1 MHHALAYR
9 RVAVV
14 LILCVALAR
23 MTSSSTLHEA
33 LIGVLVAIEELI
45 HAHPIFGAATF
56 VVIAAVSAMFTFASI
71 AILVPA
77 AVFAWGAGATIAALW
92 FGWILG
98 GIGTYAIGRH
108 LGRPAIR
115 WLVSRDALQRLESR
129 IPPAAPFPLILLL
142 QIALPSEVVGY
153 VLGLARYPFL
163 RYAAAL
169 ALAELPYAVATA
181 YLGNSF
187 IEGQGWLI
195 LGVGAAIAALSL
207 LTMHLWRTTIE
218 GNLPQESQT

>member
-9 RVAVV
+9 RVAVL
-14 LILCVALAR
+14 LILCLALAWAA
-23 MTSSSTLHEA
+23 SSSTLHDA
-33 LIGVLVAIEELI
+33 LIGVLVATQELI
-45 HAHPIFGAATF
+45 HAHPFFGASMF
-56 VVIAAVSAMFTFASI
+56 IVIAAVSAMFTFASI

-77 AVFAWGAGATIAALW
+77 AVFTWGTGAAIVALW
-92 FGWILG
+92 LGWIAG

-108 LGRPAIR
+108 LGRPAVR
-115 WLVSRDALQRLESR
+115 WLISGEALQRLESR

-142 QIALPSEVVGY
+142 QIALPSEIVGY

-169 ALAELPYAVATA
+169 ALAELPYTLATM

-187 IEGQGWLI
+187 IEGRGRMI
-195 LGVGAAIAALSL
+195 LGIGAAIATLSL
-207 LTMHLWRTTIE
+207 LTWYVWRTTIE
-218 GNLPQESQT
+218 GYLAQESQT